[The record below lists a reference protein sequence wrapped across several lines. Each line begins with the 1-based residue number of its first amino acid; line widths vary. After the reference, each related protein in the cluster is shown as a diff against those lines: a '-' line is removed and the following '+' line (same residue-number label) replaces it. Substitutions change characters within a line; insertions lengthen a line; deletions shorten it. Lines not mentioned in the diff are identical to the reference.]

1 MVSAR
6 KGSDRAIAR
15 QESALDRLRPYLEAW
30 RLVRVGNRE
39 FLDAIL
45 AAEHRGPAEGP
56 RSALAAWPGAH
67 YWIGPRGRRVVL
79 VRRLEPDPS
88 PRWWLH
94 LLLFLTTIL
103 CALGAG
109 AALAGAWYPW
119 SGPGVVGAL
128 GGAVEF
134 FRGLGQGDWRFV
146 LDGWRFA
153 LPFLAIL
160 LVHEMGHYLAARRY
174 AIRATPP
181 YFLPVPPNLS
191 PIGGLGAF
199 ISLRSVVL
207 DRRQLL
213 DIGAAGPL
221 AGGLVA
227 VGVLA
232 WGYLTSGRVAVSELE
247 ATSFVVFAGQPIA
260 LGESLLTWG
269 LREWLVPGA
278 GAVHLSLPG
287 FAGWVGAFITGLNL
301 LPLSQLDGGHV
312 LYGMIGRRQAVVGV
326 LAVIGLLVLAQF
338 AWIWYLWVGAA
349 FLLGGGRWSHP
360 SVVIAAQPI
369 PRRRQWIGWLCIA
382 VFVATFVPI
391 PFPS

>member
-1 MVSAR
+1 MVSAD
-6 KGSDRAIAR
+6 KASTRATGR
-15 QESALDRLRPYLEAW
+15 QESALETLRPFLSAW
-30 RLVRVGNRE
+30 RLVRLGNRE
-39 FLDAIL
+39 FLDGVL
-45 AAEHRGPAEGP
+45 APEHRGPASGP
-56 RSALAAWPGAH
+56 GAALAAWPGAH
-67 YWIGPRGRRVVL
+67 YWVGPRGRRVVV
-79 VRRLEPDPS
+79 VRRLEPDPA

-94 LLLFLTTIL
+94 VLLFGTTVL

-109 AALAGAWYPW
+109 AALAGAWYPS
-119 SGPGVVGAL
+119 SGPGVLGAL
-128 GGAVEF
+128 GGAGEF
-134 FRGLGQGDWRFV
+134 FRGLGEGDWRYV
-146 LDGWRFA
+146 LAGWRFA
-153 LPFLAIL
+153 VPFLGIL

-181 YFLPVPPNLS
+181 FFLPVPPNLS

-221 AGGLVA
+221 AGFVVA
-227 VGVLA
+227 LGVLV
-232 WGYLTSGRVAVSELE
+232 WGYLTSQRVDIPRLDGL
-247 ATSFVVFAGQPIA
+247 SFVVFAGQPIH
-260 LGESLLTWG
+260 LGESLLSWG

-278 GAVHLSLPG
+278 GAVHLSLPA
-287 FAGWVGAFITGLNL
+287 FAGWVGGFITGLNL

-312 LYGMIGRRQAVVGV
+312 LYGLIGKRQAVVGL
-326 LAVIGLLVLAQF
+326 LAALGLLVLAQF

-360 SVVIAAQPI
+360 SVVVAAQRV
-369 PRRRQWIGWLCIA
+369 PRSRQWIGWLCIA
-382 VFVATFVPI
+382 VFAATFVPF